1 MLVPHRR
8 RLYERSVIVA
18 RLTDRLTDRHLAGLL
33 GARSGLAA
41 FIQRSEREARE
52 TGTTHAQH
60 HVMLALNGSES
71 PEGPTVKD
79 VASALGVS
87 SPSAVELISRMV
99 GAGLL
104 DRGTD
109 PRDGRV
115 TRLHLTRLGR
125 KLLHQLSETH
135 LPRLRD
141 LHLHS
146 LELLGE

>member
-1 MLVPHRR
+1 V
-8 RLYERSVIVA
+8 S
-18 RLTDRLTDRHLAGLL
+18 RLTDRHLAGLL
-33 GARSGLAA
+33 GVRTGLAA
-41 FIQRSEREARE
+41 FVQRSEREARGA
-52 TGTTHAQH
+52 GTTHAQH
-60 HVMLALNGSES
+60 HVMLALNENDHDDGS
-71 PEGPTVKD
+71 TVKE
-79 VASALGVS
+79 VATALGVS

-109 PRDGRV
+109 PKDGRV

-125 KLLHQLSETH
+125 KLMHQLSETH

-141 LHLHS
+141 LHLRN

>member
-1 MLVPHRR
+1 MG
-8 RLYERSVIVA
+8 
-18 RLTDRLTDRHLAGLL
+18 RLTDRHMTGLL
-33 GARSGLAA
+33 GVRSGLAA
-41 FIQRSEREARE
+41 FVQRSEREARVA
-52 TGTTHAQH
+52 GTTHAQH

-71 PEGPTVKD
+71 PDGPTVKE

-109 PRDGRV
+109 PADGRV
-115 TRLHLTRLGR
+115 TRLRLTRLGR
-125 KLLHQLSETH
+125 KLLLQLSETH

-141 LHLHS
+141 LHVRN

>member
-1 MLVPHRR
+1 MG
-8 RLYERSVIVA
+8 
-18 RLTDRLTDRHLAGLL
+18 RLTDRHLAGLL
-33 GARSGLAA
+33 GVRTGLAG
-41 FIQRSEREARE
+41 FVQRSELEARQA
-52 TGTTHAQH
+52 GTTPAQH

-71 PEGPTVKD
+71 SDGPTVKE
-79 VASALGVS
+79 VATALGVS

-115 TRLHLTRLGR
+115 TRLRLTRLGR

-135 LPRLRD
+135 LLRLRD
-141 LHLHS
+141 LHVRN
-146 LELLGE
+146 LELLSE